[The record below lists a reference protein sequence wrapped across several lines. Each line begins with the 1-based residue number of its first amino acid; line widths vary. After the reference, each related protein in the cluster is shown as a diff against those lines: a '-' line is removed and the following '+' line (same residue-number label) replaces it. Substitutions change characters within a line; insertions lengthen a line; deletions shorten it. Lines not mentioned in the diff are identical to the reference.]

1 MKKILG
7 LFLFFAFFSLSSYA
21 KDTLG
26 LADALKNK
34 ILKIKAVGNG
44 GYSGEALKLYL
55 ENTGSQDLLLR
66 IEAGQIFRSEDEAAQ
81 NLMVTRTAFA
91 EIAPKSKK
99 EKNIWTMC
107 IESQDHSP
115 YSQSAFSVLGMASG
129 DLLKLAKMIDEKN
142 YQNSTAQSAVWAIT
156 NGASIKDIYGT
167 DVKMAQSLAN
177 FVAAV
182 RREPP
187 PTIIARPHHIVSL
200 RAKMGF
206 LCPKDNTKASL
217 ILCDSVGTVLETVFK
232 DRPMKGG
239 LNIQVFGI
247 NRVEAAGKN
256 YWLKLQD
263 AEGNLIREMRLNE
276 QTPETDPK
284 VEDWQVSFEFGIEK
298 AINKGYM
305 GIFDEKGKL
314 VRELVKSKDYGFGD
328 HRLAFGFKHFE
339 GSEAVFW
346 IRLLDQSQK
355 VVAEQKI
362 DKQSVKI
369 GTDNTLKV
377 PNSPTKTK
385 LDLEFSYYFRETT
398 DSVSLRVFDAAGTE
412 IQNVFENKKFE
423 RGQFK
428 KSFQMLLDRNGRYFV
443 RLKRKDYLLKEL
455 EIK

>member
-7 LFLFFAFFSLSSYA
+7 LFLFFVSFSACSYA
-21 KDTLG
+21 SDTLR
-26 LADALKNK
+26 LADALKSK

-44 GYSGEALKLYL
+44 GFSGEALKLHL

-66 IEAGQIFRSEDEAAQ
+66 IDAGQIFKSEDEAAQ
-81 NLMVTRTAFA
+81 NLMVTQTAFA
-91 EIAPKSKK
+91 EIAPKGKK
-99 EKNIWTMC
+99 EKNVWTMC
-107 IESQDHSP
+107 IESHDHSP
-115 YSQSAFSVLGMASG
+115 YANSSFSVLGMASG
-129 DLLKLAKMIDEKN
+129 DLLKLAKMIDEKD

-167 DVKMAQSLAN
+167 DLKMAQSLAN
-177 FVAAV
+177 FVANV

-187 PTIIARPHHIVSL
+187 PTIIARPHNIVSL

-206 LCPKDNTKASL
+206 LCAKDNTKASL

-247 NRVEAAGKN
+247 NRIEAAGKN

-263 AEGNLIREMRLNE
+263 SEGNLIREMKLNE
-276 QTPETDPK
+276 KMPETDPQ

-298 AINKGYM
+298 AVSKAYM
-305 GIFDEKGKL
+305 GIFDAKGKL

-346 IRLLDQSQK
+346 IRLLDQNQK
-355 VVAEQKI
+355 NLAEQKI
-362 DKQSVKI
+362 DKTSVKI
-369 GTDNTLKV
+369 GNNNTLKV
-377 PNSPTKTK
+377 PDNQSKMK

-398 DSVSLRVFDAAGTE
+398 DSVTLKVFDAAGAE
-412 IQNVFENKKFE
+412 VQQVFENKKFE